1 MEPNKN
7 TTRNIEIDGM
17 TGDACVQ
24 KVSIALKGLRNVSTQ
39 SVKVGSAHLNTDDEG
54 CKNACAAIT
63 SAGYK
68 AREQSNPATK
78 PTASSAV
85 VEHKGGQPAMNTA
98 NDKQAAG
105 ESERLQATTSAPTTT
120 TT

>member
-1 MEPNKN
+1 MELHKS

-54 CKNACAAIT
+54 CKTACAAIT
-63 SAGYK
+63 TAGYK
-68 AREQSNPATK
+68 AREQNAAPKATPFPAT
-78 PTASSAV
+78 T
-85 VEHKGGQPAMNTA
+85 EHKGAQPTMSTA
-98 NDKQAAG
+98 NDKHAAG
-105 ESERLQATTSAPTTT
+105 ESDRFQENKPVPPTVTT
-120 TT
+120 